1 MGQFRANIF
10 LIRILPLTSGP
21 QKFSKIGAVEVD
33 YFDFP
38 REIFEKFV

>member
-1 MGQFRANIF
+1 MGQ
-10 LIRILPLTSGP
+10 LLPPTSGC